1 MAITHPFSAALMT
14 LDWLSQPSVA
24 LVSAVTFAEC
34 ANIRFLGII
43 YKKRYHGP
51 WICYIFAYLHICIR
65 RRQLFP
71 RHCLKSQMHEAV
83 NLRPP
88 IIIWLMSYAMESKEL
103 TRRSSTYLI
112 HGLSFFWYGA
122 IYGSCERQV
131 DNSNI
136 IPMHGTTLKK
146 LHYLACY

>member
-24 LVSAVTFAEC
+24 LVSAVTLDEC

-65 RRQLFP
+65 RQQLFP
-71 RHCLKSQMHEAV
+71 GTAWSPRCMKLSTTTSNNNMIDVIRYVIKGTNSSV
-83 NLRPP
+83 LDLFDSR
-88 IIIWLMSYAMESKEL
+88 IILLLIWSHIWFVW
-103 TRRSSTYLI
+103 T
-112 HGLSFFWYGA
+112 W
-122 IYGSCERQV
+122 V